1 VIDTWEEYRIFE
13 ENLKKFVESV
23 DTTPKIK
30 KGLAYALTAGGKR
43 SRPVIVLLSS
53 KLCGGDYSD
62 VMNLALSVEL
72 IHTASLVHDDV
83 IDKAE
88 KRRKREAL
96 HKKYDIALAI
106 VLGDWLISKAV
117 ELTSDYG
124 EEIIRDFSN
133 VGMMMSEGE
142 VLDFYSI
149 KEDFSEKDYFECIEK
164 KTAALFAYS
173 ARSASKIVC
182 DDRIAANKL
191 FDYGLNLGMAYQIV
205 DDLLEYLRLLDDKHS
220 VFESRTLPQI
230 YEEKYGKDEGVRKV
244 IEVIDRFVE
253 KSRNSL
259 DYFEDCREKE
269 KLRKIVD
276 FMTYDMIRKKEFS
289 SGFDKP
295 V

>member
-13 ENLKKFVESV
+13 DSLRKFVESV
-23 DTTPKIK
+23 DATPKIK
-30 KGLAYALTAGGKR
+30 KGLAYAITAGGKR
-43 SRPVIVLLSS
+43 SRPIIVLLSS
-53 KLCGGDYSD
+53 KLCGGDHSD

-83 IDKAE
+83 VDKAE

-96 HKKYDIALAI
+96 HKKYDLSLAI

-117 ELTSDYG
+117 ELTSEYG
-124 EEIIRDFSN
+124 EEIIREFSN

-142 VLDFYSI
+142 ILDIYSI
-149 KEDFSEKDYFECIEK
+149 KEEFTEKDYFECIEN

-173 ARSASKIVC
+173 ARSACKIVC
-182 DDRIAANKL
+182 DDRIAAKKL

-230 YEEKYGKDEGVRKV
+230 YEEKYGREEGVNKV
-244 IEVIDRFVE
+244 MEWMSTFVE
-253 KSRNSL
+253 KSLNSL

-276 FMTYDMIRKKEFS
+276 FMTYDMIRKKAEKKAIS
-289 SGFDKP
+289 
-295 V
+295 